1 MEGCFPIHVLSFCER
16 SVLTL
21 QRMEPEVKMRKK
33 RKQKKAPEAP
43 KKALTAYI
51 FFSKEMRPRIK
62 ATMDPETKVWFRNC
76 RDEQT
81 TEIVRIIAEK
91 WSAMTDEE
99 KAPYRKLA
107 EDDKVRYNQE
117 ISNYDGP
124 LHIPVTRKRGHQIRA
139 PVGERRG
146 VDGKGAPKRAMSA
159 FLYFSNSKRQEMQ
172 RDNPDMKITAISAKL
187 GEIWREMTDEEK
199 EPYVK
204 KSKEDRD
211 RYHKEQEVFKT
222 KNEQP
227 AAVGELL
234 GSDGKEPVATVSAPI
249 QTVVASNQWNMQ
261 IGETG
266 SNQLYSRPY
275 EISSQTNSF
284 TNISIPTGFNRR

>member
-1 MEGCFPIHVLSFCER
+1 
-16 SVLTL
+16 
-21 QRMEPEVKMRKK
+21 MEPEVKMRKK

-62 ATMDPETKVWFRNC
+62 ATMDPETK
-76 RDEQT
+76 T

-139 PVGERRG
+139 P
-146 VDGKGAPKRAMSA
+146 GAPKRAMSA

-227 AAVGELL
+227 AA
-234 GSDGKEPVATVSAPI
+234 EPVATVSAPI
-249 QTVVASNQWNMQ
+249 QTVVTSNQWNMQ

-284 TNISIPTGFNRR
+284 TNISIPTGFNPIVQ

>member
-1 MEGCFPIHVLSFCER
+1 MGRERRSAPCLPFYTFPIR
-16 SVLTL
+16 S
-21 QRMEPEVKMRKK
+21 
-33 RKQKKAPEAP
+33 
-43 KKALTAYI
+43 
-51 FFSKEMRPRIK
+51 
-62 ATMDPETKVWFRNC
+62 
-76 RDEQT
+76 
-81 TEIVRIIAEK
+81 
-91 WSAMTDEE
+91 
-99 KAPYRKLA
+99 
-107 EDDKVRYNQE
+107 
-117 ISNYDGP
+117 G
-124 LHIPVTRKRGHQIRA
+124 
-139 PVGERRG
+139 RRC
-146 VDGKGAPKRAMSA
+146 S
-159 FLYFSNSKRQEMQ
+159 

-187 GEIWREMTDEEK
+187 GEIWREMTDERK